1 MACTVGRW
9 TPRRPVA
16 PAWAEGGTRGGGAVN
31 GTEASAQRESLD
43 TVTGLMSAA
52 AIFLG
57 VLGATD
63 LHLSIA
69 GTSVRMEPVR
79 VGVAAIIL
87 ALIAAGIGGRNR
99 RLAAI
104 ACVIAAAGWLLGMIV
119 AVITE
124 RPLF

>member
-1 MACTVGRW
+1 M
-9 TPRRPVA
+9 
-16 PAWAEGGTRGGGAVN
+16 N
-31 GTEASAQRESLD
+31 GVESSPQRESLD

-79 VGVAAIIL
+79 VGVAAVIL
-87 ALIAAGIGGRNR
+87 ALIAAGIGGRHR
-99 RLAAI
+99 KLAAI
-104 ACVIAAAGWLLGMIV
+104 ACVIAGAGWLLGMIV
-119 AVITE
+119 AVLTE
-124 RPLF
+124 RPVF